1 MAQKLLM
8 GTQCYEKKRHLLSLY
23 DIKSTR
29 RKLTVDTIE
38 SDHNTP
44 VPIDSGAWALSL
56 TLQLLGLAADPEQI
70 YHHSG
75 RSVMLKATDLIRAAK
90 GFPVKIKHISL
101 SFQRLTNCPLPAIA
115 CLKDG
120 RFAVIGKITE
130 NELLCQSANDDRP
143 TLLTHDEFASQWAGQ
158 ILLVARRA
166 PISDLSR
173 RFDLTWFWGAVHKY
187 RLVLTEVLVASFFIQ
202 AFGLVTPLI
211 FQIVIDKVLVHRGMS
226 TLEVLII
233 GLGLISL
240 FEVILGGLRT
250 YLFSHTSNRI
260 DVELGARIFKHLVRL
275 PLSYFAARRVGDS
288 VARVRELENIRQ
300 FLTGSSMTLLLD
312 IVFGSLFLAM
322 MFLYSPV
329 LAWIVVGASPFIFLV
344 AIVVTPIFRT
354 RLDEKFRRGAENQS
368 FLVESVTGIETLK
381 AMAVEPIEQRRWEDQ
396 LAAYVDASFRT
407 QTLGVYANQSIT
419 LITKLVTILT
429 LYFGAKLVIDNDL
442 TVGELVGF
450 NMLSGQIMGPILRIA
465 QSWQDFQQVKLSIDR
480 VGDIL
485 NSIPEPQSSS
495 TESNS
500 GKIVGDIDFE
510 NVLFRYR
517 PEGQPIISNLSLSI
531 KAGQV
536 IGVVGPSGSGKS
548 TIAKLVQRLY
558 VPEQGRVLVDGR
570 DIALVD
576 PAWLRRQIGIVLQ
589 ENILFNRT
597 VRENIALAHPAA
609 PIDAVIRVAKLAG
622 AHEFISKMANG
633 YDTEI
638 GERGSSLS
646 GGQRQ
651 RLAIA
656 RALLGDPRI
665 LIFDE
670 ATSALDYES
679 ESIIQANMR
688 KIVEGRTVIIIAHR
702 LSTVRSADRII
713 TIDQGRVVEDGTHDV
728 LIAASGRYASLHRLQ
743 TVPGR

>member
-1 MAQKLLM
+1 MSA
-8 GTQCYEKKRHLLSLY
+8 
-23 DIKSTR
+23 
-29 RKLTVDTIE
+29 E
-38 SDHNTP
+38 SPNHGIVTP
-44 VPIDSGAWALSL
+44 LDNGAWALAL
-56 TLQLLGLAADPEQI
+56 TLQLLGLAADPDQI

-75 RSVMLKATDLIRAAK
+75 AVGKLQATDLVRAAK
-90 GFPVKIKHISL
+90 RFPVKTKIVSSNLPKL
-101 SFQRLTNCPLPAIA
+101 LTSPLPVIA

-120 RFAVIGKITE
+120 GFTVIGKATDKG
-130 NELLCQSANDDRP
+130 LLCQSVADDRP
-143 TLLTHDEFASQWAGQ
+143 KLISHEDFMIEWTGQ
-158 ILLVARRA
+158 LILLARRA
-166 PISDLSR
+166 SISDLSR
-173 RFDLTWFWGAVHKY
+173 RFDLTWFWGAIHKY
-187 RLVLTEVLVASFFIQ
+187 RRVLTEVLIASFFLQ
-202 AFGLVTPLI
+202 SFGLVTPLI
-211 FQIVIDKVLVHRGMS
+211 FQVVIDKVLVHRGMS

-233 GLGLISL
+233 GLGLISI

-260 DVELGARIFKHLVRL
+260 DVELGARIFQHLVRL

-300 FLTGSSMTLLLD
+300 FLTGSAMTLLLD

-322 MFLYSPV
+322 MFLYSPT
-329 LAWIVVGASPFIFLV
+329 LAWIVVGASPLILLV
-344 AIVVTPIFRT
+344 AIIVTPIFRT
-354 RLDEKFRRGAENQS
+354 RLNEKFKRGAENQS
-368 FLVESVTGIETLK
+368 FLVESITGIETLK
-381 AMAVEPIEQRRWEDQ
+381 SMAVEPIEQRRWEDQ
-396 LAAYVDASFRT
+396 LAAYVNASFRT
-407 QTLGVYANQSIT
+407 QTLGVFANQAIT
-419 LITKLVTILT
+419 LISKGVTILT
-429 LYFGAKLVIDNDL
+429 LYYGAKLVIDNDL
-442 TVGELVGF
+442 TVGELVAF

-485 NSIPEPQSSS
+485 NSIPEPQAAS

-500 GKIVGDIDFE
+500 GRVVGNIDFE
-510 NVLFRYR
+510 NVVFRYR
-517 PEGQPIISNLSLSI
+517 PDSQPVITNLSLSI
-531 KAGQV
+531 RAGQV

-548 TIAKLVQRLY
+548 TIAKLIQRLY

-570 DIALVD
+570 DIHLIN
-576 PAWLRRQIGIVLQ
+576 PAWLRRQIGVVLQ

-597 VRENIALAHPAA
+597 VRENIALANPAA
-609 PIDAVIRVAKLAG
+609 PIEAIIHVAKLAG
-622 AHEFISKMANG
+622 AHEFISQMSNG

-656 RALLGDPRI
+656 RAMLGNPRI

-679 ESIIQANMR
+679 EHIIQSNMR
-688 KIVEGRTVIIIAHR
+688 DIVRDRTVIIIAHR

-713 TIDQGRVVEDGTHDV
+713 TIDQGRVVEDGTHED
-728 LIAASGRYASLHRLQ
+728 LMAASGRYANLHRIQ
-743 TVPGR
+743 TVTGR

>member
-1 MAQKLLM
+1 MSA
-8 GTQCYEKKRHLLSLY
+8 
-23 DIKSTR
+23 
-29 RKLTVDTIE
+29 E
-38 SDHNTP
+38 SPNHGIVTP
-44 VPIDSGAWALSL
+44 LDNGAWALAL
-56 TLQLLGLAADPEQI
+56 TLQLLGLAADPDQI

-75 RSVMLKATDLIRAAK
+75 AVGKLQATDLVRAAK
-90 GFPVKIKHISL
+90 RFPVKTKIVSSNLPKL
-101 SFQRLTNCPLPAIA
+101 LTSPLPVIA

-120 RFAVIGKITE
+120 GFTVIGKATDKG
-130 NELLCQSANDDRP
+130 LLCQSVADDRP
-143 TLLTHDEFASQWAGQ
+143 KLISHEDFMIEWTGQ
-158 ILLVARRA
+158 LILLARRA
-166 PISDLSR
+166 SISDLSR
-173 RFDLTWFWGAVHKY
+173 RFDLTWFWGAIHKY
-187 RLVLTEVLVASFFIQ
+187 RRVLTEVLIASFFLQ
-202 AFGLVTPLI
+202 SFGLVTPLI
-211 FQIVIDKVLVHRGMS
+211 FQVVIDKVLVHRGMS

-233 GLGLISL
+233 GLGLISI

-260 DVELGARIFKHLVRL
+260 DVELGARIFQHLVRL

-300 FLTGSSMTLLLD
+300 FLTGSAMTLLLD

-322 MFLYSPV
+322 MFLYSPT
-329 LAWIVVGASPFIFLV
+329 LAWIVVGASPLILLV
-344 AIVVTPIFRT
+344 AIIVTPIFRT
-354 RLDEKFRRGAENQS
+354 RLNEKFKRGAENQS
-368 FLVESVTGIETLK
+368 FLVESITGIETLK
-381 AMAVEPIEQRRWEDQ
+381 SMAVEPIEQRRWEDQ
-396 LAAYVDASFRT
+396 LAAYVNASFRT
-407 QTLGVYANQSIT
+407 QTLGVFANQAIT
-419 LITKLVTILT
+419 LISKGVTILT
-429 LYFGAKLVIDNDL
+429 LYYGAKLVIDNDL
-442 TVGELVGF
+442 TVGELVAF

-485 NSIPEPQSSS
+485 NSIPEPQAAS

-500 GKIVGDIDFE
+500 GRVVGNIDFE
-510 NVLFRYR
+510 NVVFRYR
-517 PEGQPIISNLSLSI
+517 PDSQPVITNLSLSI
-531 KAGQV
+531 RAGQV

-548 TIAKLVQRLY
+548 TIAKLIQRLY

-570 DIALVD
+570 DIHLIN
-576 PAWLRRQIGIVLQ
+576 PAWLRRQIGVVLQ

-597 VRENIALAHPAA
+597 VRENIALANPAA
-609 PIDAVIRVAKLAG
+609 PIEAIIHVAKLAG
-622 AHEFISKMANG
+622 AHEFISQMSNG

-656 RALLGDPRI
+656 RALLGNPRI

-679 ESIIQANMR
+679 EHIIQSNMR
-688 KIVEGRTVIIIAHR
+688 DIVRDRTVIIIAHR

-713 TIDQGRVVEDGTHDV
+713 TIDQGRVVEDGTHED
-728 LIAASGRYASLHRLQ
+728 LMAASGRYANLHRIQ
-743 TVPGR
+743 TVTGR